1 MKQFSKLINA
11 NISGKII
18 LGLFIVTNAVFVFML
33 TVTIPNTM
41 SFANGVQL
49 LDMMPM
55 GYDVNYVNTLFKVLG
70 ETGRET
76 YLTTQIPVDMVYPL
90 LFGLTYSLLFAY
102 FLKKL
107 NKLNTSFYFL
117 CLIPVIAAI
126 ADYLENIGIILLLQN
141 YPSLSETLVKT
152 TNIFSVTKS
161 ISTSLFFISLIVLLL
176 ILGVKSLKKR
186 KTNTAF

>member
-1 MKQFSKLINA
+1 MKQLSKLINS
-11 NISGKII
+11 NISGKAI

-41 SFANGVQL
+41 NFANGIKL

-55 GYDVNYVNTLFKVLG
+55 GYDLSYVSTLFNALG

-76 YLTTQIPVDMVYPL
+76 YLTNQIPVDMVYPF
-90 LFGLTYSLLFAY
+90 LFGLTYSLLLAY
-102 FLKKL
+102 FLKKI
-107 NKLNTSFYFL
+107 NRHNTSFIFL
-117 CLIPVIAAI
+117 CLIPIIAAI

-152 TNIFSVTKS
+152 TNIFSITKS
-161 ISTSLFFISLIVLLL
+161 TSTSIFFIILIV
-176 ILGVKSLKKR
+176 ILVVWGVKFINKKKSSL
-186 KTNTAF
+186 